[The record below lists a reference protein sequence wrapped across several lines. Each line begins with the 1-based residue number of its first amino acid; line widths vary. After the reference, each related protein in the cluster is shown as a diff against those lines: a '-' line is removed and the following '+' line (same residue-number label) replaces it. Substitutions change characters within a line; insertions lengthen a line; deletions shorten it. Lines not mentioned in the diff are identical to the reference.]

1 MKKAIAYILIIC
13 VAVPLLALLC
23 LFVYTS
29 FHVVPTPQI
38 GKIAL
43 TDSVVQK
50 NDSIRTL
57 GNNWAKKIG
66 DDLYVC
72 YTEGNPEARGYA
84 YGALLPD
91 LMSYQK
97 RALLRRME
105 ETVKGGLYRK
115 FLCRFVRF
123 YNSGIQEYLT
133 DEQCRELYGLSLAD
147 TNDFDE
153 LAEPY
158 ELQLNLHAAHDIGH
172 AMQDYML
179 VGCSSFVLN
188 GEKTKDSTLLFGRNF
203 DFYCGDEFA
212 KTKVISVCKP
222 DSGYAFVSVSWGGML
237 GVLSG
242 MNEKGL
248 AVCINASKLDIP
260 KSVAMPISMLVRHI
274 LIHCKSIDEAY
285 AEAKKMKTFVAENIV
300 IASAYDKDMA
310 TIEKSPEEIELYRSS
325 DKDMLLCT
333 NHFQSEKF
341 MQNERN
347 LMNINQTDTKYR
359 IELLEELLGK
369 KEKFDA
375 EDAMAV
381 LLNPYGKGGENI
393 GLGNEMAINQL
404 IAHHSVVFEPEK
416 LNIYVC
422 TQPKYFYP
430 YVKFNLQDILN
441 VAVETPG
448 RASNEHGRAS
458 NDFGR
463 ASDYKIA
470 CQYISVADSLRQ
482 SDDFEK
488 YGRYVRLRDG
498 DNSFFDRSCFEPS
511 KVNRFCSSVQILIPD
526 SLVASNPMFFE
537 AHDIAGDLYLR
548 RNNIKSA
555 CDEWQKA
562 LECKIPKLA
571 QRKAIED
578 KIKKYR

>member
-1 MKKAIAYILIIC
+1 MKRAIAYILIIC

-29 FHVVPTPQI
+29 FYVVPTPQI
-38 GKIAL
+38 RKIAL
-43 TDSVVQK
+43 TDSVVQI

-105 ETVKGGLYRK
+105 ETVEGEWYRK
-115 FLCRFVRF
+115 FLCQFVRF

-133 DEQCRELYGLSLAD
+133 DEQCRELYALSLAD
-147 TNDFDE
+147 SHDFDD
-153 LAEPY
+153 LADPY

-188 GEKTKDSTLLFGRNF
+188 GEKTKDSSLLFGRNF
-203 DFYCGDEFA
+203 DFYCGDDFA
-212 KTKVISVCKP
+212 KTKVLSVCKP
-222 DSGYAFVSVSWGGML
+222 DSGYAFASVTWGGML

-341 MQNERN
+341 MHNERN

-359 IELLEELLGK
+359 IELLAEHMEK

-381 LLNPYGKGGENI
+381 LLNPFGKGGENI
-393 GLGNEMAINQL
+393 GMGNEMAINQL
-404 IAHHSVVFEPEK
+404 IAHHSVVFEPDS

-422 TQPKYFYP
+422 TQPKDFYP
-430 YVKFNLQDILN
+430 YVKFNLKDILN
-441 VAVETPG
+441 IAVET
-448 RASNEHGRAS
+448 HGRAS
-458 NDFGR
+458 FNHGRAFDNHGR

-470 CQYISVADSLRQ
+470 CQYISVADSMRQ
-482 SDDFEK
+482 SEEYLGYK
-488 YGRYVRLRDG
+488 
-498 DNSFFDRSCFEPS
+498 
-511 KVNRFCSSVQILIPD
+511 RFGYLKSQKDLMSYPD
-526 SLVASNPMFFE
+526 ELAKCNPMYFE
-537 AHDIAGDLYLR
+537 SYDMAGDIYIMLGD
-548 RNNIKSA
+548 KKDA
-555 CDEWQKA
+555 CERWKKA

-578 KIKKYR
+578 KIKKYQ

>member
-1 MKKAIAYILIIC
+1 MKRAIKYILIIC

-29 FHVVPTPQI
+29 FHVVPTPHI

-43 TDSVVQK
+43 ADSVVNK

-66 DDLYVC
+66 DDIYVC
-72 YTEGNPEARGYA
+72 YTEGNPETRGYA

-105 ETVKGGLYRK
+105 ETVEGEWYRK
-115 FLCRFVRF
+115 FLCQFVRF

-147 TNDFDE
+147 SHDFDD
-153 LAEPY
+153 LADPY

-188 GEKTKDSTLLFGRNF
+188 GEKTKDSSLLFGRNF

-212 KTKVISVCKP
+212 ETKVLSICKP
-222 DSGYAFVSVSWGGML
+222 DSGYAFASVTWGGML

-285 AEAKKMKTFVAENIV
+285 AEAMKMKTFVAENIV
-300 IASAYDKDMA
+300 IASAFDNDMA
-310 TIEKSPEEIELYRSS
+310 IIEKSPEEIELYRSPN
-325 DKDMLLCT
+325 KDVLLCT

-341 MQNERN
+341 MHNERN

-359 IELLEELLGK
+359 IELLAEHVGK
-369 KEKFDA
+369 KDKFDA

-381 LLNPYGKGGENI
+381 LLNPFGKGGENI
-393 GLGNEMAINQL
+393 GIGNEMAINQL
-404 IAHHSVVFEPEK
+404 IAHHSVVFEPDS

-422 TQPKYFYP
+422 TQPKDFYP
-430 YVKFNLQDILN
+430 YVKFNLKDILN
-441 VAVETPG
+441 IAVET
-448 RASNEHGRAS
+448 HGRS
-458 NDFGR
+458 SDNHGR

-470 CQYISVADSLRQ
+470 CQYISVADSMRQ
-482 SDDFEK
+482 SEEYLGYK
-488 YGRYVRLRDG
+488 
-498 DNSFFDRSCFEPS
+498 
-511 KVNRFCSSVQILIPD
+511 RFIYLKSLKDLMSYPD
-526 SLVASNPMFFE
+526 ELAKCNPMYFE
-537 AHDIAGDLYLR
+537 SYNMAGDIY
-548 RNNIKSA
+548 IMFGDKKDA
-555 CDEWQKA
+555 CERWKKA

-571 QRKAIED
+571 QRKSIED
-578 KIKKYR
+578 KIKEYQ

>member
-23 LFVYTS
+23 LVVYTS
-29 FHVVPTPQI
+29 FHEVPTPQI

-43 TDSVVQK
+43 TDSIVQK

-57 GNNWAKKIG
+57 GNNWAKKCG
-66 DDLYVC
+66 DDIYVC
-72 YTEGNPEARGYA
+72 YTEGNPETRGYA

-105 ETVKGGLYRK
+105 ETVEGEWYRK
-115 FLCRFVRF
+115 FLCQFVRF

-133 DEQCRELYGLSLAD
+133 EEQCRELYGLSLAD
-147 TNDFDE
+147 SHDFDD
-153 LAEPY
+153 LADPY

-188 GEKTKDSTLLFGRNF
+188 GNKTKDSTLLFGRNF
-203 DFYCGDEFA
+203 DFYCGDDFA
-212 KTKVISVCKP
+212 KTKVLSICKP
-222 DSGYAFVSVSWGGML
+222 DSGYAFASVTWGGML

-300 IASAYDKDMA
+300 IASAYDNDMA
-310 TIEKSPEEIELYRSS
+310 IIEKSPEEIELYRSPN
-325 DKDMLLCT
+325 KDMLLCT

-341 MQNERN
+341 MHNERN

-359 IELLEELLGK
+359 IELLAEHLEK
-369 KEKFDA
+369 KDKFNA

-381 LLNPYGKGGENI
+381 LLNPFGKGGENI
-393 GLGNEMAINQL
+393 GMGNEMAINQL
-404 IAHHSVVFEPEK
+404 IAHHSVVFEPEN

-422 TQPKYFYP
+422 TQPKDFYP
-430 YVKFNLQDILN
+430 YIKYNLQDILN
-441 VAVETPG
+441 VET
-448 RASNEHGRAS
+448 HGRAS
-458 NDFGR
+458 HNHGY

-470 CQYISVADSLRQ
+470 CQYFAVADSMRQ
-482 SDDFEK
+482 SKEYSDFCTFVYYKNRKDLTSFPDELIKFNPK
-488 YGRYVRLRDG
+488 Y
-498 DNSFFDRSCFEPS
+498 FES
-511 KVNRFCSSVQILIPD
+511 YN
-526 SLVASNPMFFE
+526 
-537 AHDIAGDLYLR
+537 IAGDVYIMFDAR
-548 RNNIKSA
+548 KAA
-555 CDEWQKA
+555 CERWKQA

-578 KIKKYR
+578 KIKKYQ

>member
-222 DSGYAFVSVSWGGML
+222 DSGYAFASVTWGGML

-359 IELLEELLGK
+359 IELLAEHLK
-369 KEKFDA
+369 KKDRFDA

-381 LLNPYGKGGENI
+381 LLNPFGKGGENI
-393 GLGNEMAINQL
+393 GMGNEMAINQL
-404 IAHHSVVFEPEK
+404 IAHHSVVFEPDS

-422 TQPKYFYP
+422 TQPKDFYP
-430 YVKFNLQDILN
+430 YVKFNLKDILN
-441 VAVETPG
+441 IAVET
-448 RASNEHGRAS
+448 HGRA
-458 NDFGR
+458 F
-463 ASDYKIA
+463 DYKIA
-470 CQYISVADSLRQ
+470 CQYISVADSMRQ
-482 SDDFEK
+482 SEEYLGYK
-488 YGRYVRLRDG
+488 
-498 DNSFFDRSCFEPS
+498 
-511 KVNRFCSSVQILIPD
+511 RFIYLKSLKDLMSYPD
-526 SLVASNPMFFE
+526 ELAKCNPMYFE
-537 AHDIAGDLYLR
+537 SYDMAGDIYIMLGD
-548 RNNIKSA
+548 KKDA
-555 CDEWQKA
+555 CERWKKA

-578 KIKKYR
+578 KIKEYQ

>member
-72 YTEGNPEARGYA
+72 YTEGNPESRGYA
-84 YGALLPD
+84 YGALMPD

-105 ETVKGGLYRK
+105 ETVKGEWYRK

-300 IASAYDKDMA
+300 IASAYDNDMA

-359 IELLEELLGK
+359 IELLAEHLGK
-369 KEKFDA
+369 KDKFNA

-381 LLNPYGKGGENI
+381 LLNPFGKGGENI
-393 GLGNEMAINQL
+393 GMGNEMAINQL

-441 VAVETPG
+441 VAVEKT
-448 RASNEHGRAS
+448 HGRVS
-458 NDFGR
+458 NDHGH

-470 CQYISVADSLRQ
+470 CQYFSVADSMRQ
-482 SDDFEK
+482 SKEYNDFCTFVYFK
-488 YGRYVRLRDG
+488 NRKDLT
-498 DNSFFDRSCFEPS
+498 SFPDELIKFNPNYFES
-511 KVNRFCSSVQILIPD
+511 Y
-526 SLVASNPMFFE
+526 
-537 AHDIAGDLYLR
+537 DIAGDIYDMFDAR
-548 RNNIKSA
+548 EAA
-555 CDEWQKA
+555 CERWKQA

-578 KIKKYR
+578 KIKKYQ

>member
-1 MKKAIAYILIIC
+1 MKRAIKYILIIC

-66 DDLYVC
+66 NDIYVC
-72 YTEGNPEARGYA
+72 YTEGNPETRGYA

-105 ETVKGGLYRK
+105 ETVEGEWYRK
-115 FLCRFVRF
+115 FLCQFVRF

-147 TNDFDE
+147 SHDFDD
-153 LAEPY
+153 LADPY

-188 GEKTKDSTLLFGRNF
+188 GEKTKDSSLLFGRNF

-212 KTKVISVCKP
+212 ETKVLSICKP
-222 DSGYAFVSVSWGGML
+222 DSGYAFASVTWGGML

-285 AEAKKMKTFVAENIV
+285 VEAKKMKTFVAENIV
-300 IASAYDKDMA
+300 VASAFDNDMA
-310 TIEKSPEEIELYRSS
+310 IIEKSPEEIELYRSPN
-325 DKDMLLCT
+325 KDVLLCT

-341 MQNERN
+341 MHNERN

-359 IELLEELLGK
+359 IELLAEHMEK

-381 LLNPYGKGGENI
+381 LLNPFGKGGENI
-393 GLGNEMAINQL
+393 GMGNEMAINQL
-404 IAHHSVVFEPEK
+404 IAHHSVVFEPDS

-422 TQPKYFYP
+422 TQPKDFYP
-430 YVKFNLQDILN
+430 YVKFNLQNILN
-441 VAVETPG
+441 AAETRG
-448 RASNEHGRAS
+448 RASDNHGRVS
-458 NDFGR
+458 DNHVCV
-463 ASDYKIA
+463 SDYKIA
-470 CQYISVADSLRQ
+470 FQYFPVADSMRQ
-482 SDDFEK
+482 SDEYRGFCGYVYCKNRKDLTSFPDELIRCNPKYFES
-488 YGRYVRLRDG
+488 Y
-498 DNSFFDRSCFEPS
+498 
-511 KVNRFCSSVQILIPD
+511 
-526 SLVASNPMFFE
+526 
-537 AHDIAGDLYLR
+537 DIAGDIYDMFDAR
-548 RNNIKSA
+548 EAA
-555 CDEWQKA
+555 CERWQQA

-578 KIKKYR
+578 KIKKYQ

>member
-1 MKKAIAYILIIC
+1 MKRAIKYILIIC

-29 FHVVPTPQI
+29 FHVVPTPHI

-43 TDSVVQK
+43 TDSVVNK

-66 DDLYVC
+66 DDIYVC
-72 YTEGNPEARGYA
+72 YTEGNPETRGYA

-105 ETVKGGLYRK
+105 ETVEGEWYRK
-115 FLCRFVRF
+115 FLCQFVRF

-147 TNDFDE
+147 SHDFDD
-153 LAEPY
+153 LADPY

-188 GEKTKDSTLLFGRNF
+188 GEKTKDSSLLFGRNF

-212 KTKVISVCKP
+212 ETKVLSICKP
-222 DSGYAFVSVSWGGML
+222 DSGYAFASVTWGGML

-300 IASAYDKDMA
+300 VASAFDNDMA
-310 TIEKSPEEIELYRSS
+310 IIEKSPEEIELYRSPN
-325 DKDMLLCT
+325 KDVLLCT

-359 IELLEELLGK
+359 IELLAEHLK
-369 KEKFDA
+369 KKDRFDA

-381 LLNPYGKGGENI
+381 LLNPFGKGGENI
-393 GLGNEMAINQL
+393 GIGNEMAINQL
-404 IAHHSVVFEPEK
+404 IAHHSVVFEPDS

-422 TQPKYFYP
+422 TQPKDFYP
-430 YVKFNLQDILN
+430 YVKFNLKDILN
-441 VAVETPG
+441 IAVET
-448 RASNEHGRAS
+448 HGRAS
-458 NDFGR
+458 FNHGHASDNHGR
-463 ASDYKIA
+463 ASDNHVCASDYKIA
-470 CQYISVADSLRQ
+470 CQYISVADSMRQ
-482 SDDFEK
+482 SEEYLGYK
-488 YGRYVRLRDG
+488 
-498 DNSFFDRSCFEPS
+498 
-511 KVNRFCSSVQILIPD
+511 RFNYLKNLKDLMSYPD
-526 SLVASNPMFFE
+526 ELAKCNPMYFE
-537 AHDIAGDLYLR
+537 SYNMAGDIYIMLGD
-548 RNNIKSA
+548 KKDA
-555 CDEWQKA
+555 CERWKKA

-578 KIKKYR
+578 KIKEYQ

>member
-1 MKKAIAYILIIC
+1 MKRAIKYILIIC

-29 FHVVPTPQI
+29 FHVVPTPHI

-43 TDSVVQK
+43 TDSVVNK

-66 DDLYVC
+66 DDIYVC
-72 YTEGNPEARGYA
+72 YTEGNPETRGYA

-105 ETVKGGLYRK
+105 ETVEGEWYRK
-115 FLCRFVRF
+115 FLCQFVRF

-147 TNDFDE
+147 SHDFDD
-153 LAEPY
+153 LADPY

-188 GEKTKDSTLLFGRNF
+188 GEKTKDSSLLFGRNF

-212 KTKVISVCKP
+212 ETKVLSICKP
-222 DSGYAFVSVSWGGML
+222 DSGYAFASVTWGGML

-285 AEAKKMKTFVAENIV
+285 VEAKKMKTFVAENIV
-300 IASAYDKDMA
+300 VASAFDNDMA

-359 IELLEELLGK
+359 IELLAEHMEK

-381 LLNPYGKGGENI
+381 LLNPFGKGGENI
-393 GLGNEMAINQL
+393 GIGNEMAINQL
-404 IAHHSVVFEPEK
+404 IAHHSVVFEPDS

-422 TQPKYFYP
+422 TQPKDFYP
-430 YVKFNLQDILN
+430 YVKFNLKDILN
-441 VAVETPG
+441 IAVET
-448 RASNEHGRAS
+448 HGRAS
-458 NDFGR
+458 FNHGR
-463 ASDYKIA
+463 ASDYHVCASDYKIA
-470 CQYISVADSLRQ
+470 CQYISVADSMRQ
-482 SDDFEK
+482 SEEYLGYK
-488 YGRYVRLRDG
+488 
-498 DNSFFDRSCFEPS
+498 
-511 KVNRFCSSVQILIPD
+511 RFIYLKSLKDLMSYPD
-526 SLVASNPMFFE
+526 ELAKCNPMYFE
-537 AHDIAGDLYLR
+537 SYNMAGDIYIMLGD
-548 RNNIKSA
+548 KKDA
-555 CDEWQKA
+555 CERWKKA

-578 KIKKYR
+578 KIKEYQ